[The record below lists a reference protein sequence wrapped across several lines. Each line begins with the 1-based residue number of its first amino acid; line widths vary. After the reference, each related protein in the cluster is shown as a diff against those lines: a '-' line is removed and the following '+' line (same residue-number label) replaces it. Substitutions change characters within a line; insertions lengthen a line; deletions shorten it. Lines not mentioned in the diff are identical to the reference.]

1 MQRKTEK
8 QIFAHSIAKQI
19 HDFAKANYEMDSIL
33 EMVAW
38 NLKYCRRLEKTDIQ
52 EYPVDEWGNKIEM
65 SFQSESRTRKQ
76 EENLPRNTISGSRW
90 YR

>member
-38 NLKYCRRLEKTDIQ
+38 NLKYCRRLEKTDIP
-52 EYPVDEWGNKIEM
+52 EYPVDEWGNKIEIP
-65 SFQSESRTRKQ
+65 SEESKG
-76 EENLPRNTISGSRW
+76 EVGEKK
-90 YR
+90 